1 MYRFITILSKIFLA
15 VLQKKQSL
23 MAENESIPVPAQVWQ
38 RRKWRT
44 EKGKKSKAAGALD
57 GNPGVGRVER
67 KAKKSKAAGALEGNS
82 GVGRVER
89 KAKKRKAAG
98 ALEGNSRVERVKRKA
113 ECKLYS

>member
-1 MYRFITILSKIFLA
+1 
-15 VLQKKQSL
+15 
-23 MAENESIPVPAQVWQ
+23 MAGNVSPDVSIPVPVQVWQ

-44 EKGKKSKAAGALD
+44 EKGKKSKAAGAL
-57 GNPGVGRVER
+57 
-67 KAKKSKAAGALEGNS
+67 EGKS